1 MNVNIKRLSP
11 DAQIPTYAHATD
23 AGFDLVAAADVIIE
37 PGATACVP
45 TGLAFEIP
53 EGYEMQI
60 RPRSGITLKTKLRV
74 QLGTVDC
81 GYTGEVGVIV
91 DNIALPSLYIN
102 ETFMTIGIQFEQHP
116 LRIDGKREPSISNE
130 QEYTYII
137 RKGDRIAQALIKP
150 VEQAVFTEVAALGD
164 SDRGA
169 GGFGSSGVIA
179 ESYEKA
185 NERNGGALE
194 RLAKEDDDIYETIV
208 CRMCFEDKSV
218 EKGTWALDEGMCETC
233 YAKYQG

>member
-11 DAQIPTYAHATD
+11 DAQIPAYAHATD

-37 PGATACVP
+37 PGETACVP

-74 QLGTVDC
+74 QLGTVDA
-81 GYTGEVGVIV
+81 GYRGEVGVIV
-91 DNIALPSLYIN
+91 DNIAHK
-102 ETFMTIGIQFEQHP
+102 E
-116 LRIDGKREPSISNE
+116 IDGIDLNRKAVELWTVSYPKTVDEKESE
-130 QEYTYII
+130 KWEEFGEYPLDTYII
-137 RKGDRIAQALIKP
+137 RKGDRLAQAVIKS
-150 VEQAVFTEVAALGD
+150 VEQAVFTEVDALGD

-194 RLAKEDDDIYETIV
+194 RLAKEETHLKSSGLTFDLPKEDD
-208 CRMCFEDKSV
+208 
-218 EKGTWALDEGMCETC
+218 
-233 YAKYQG
+233 